1 MEVIYPSMKGGR
13 KVFPAWENPPD
24 AVADI
29 DLSSVQDKLPD
40 NVDMVV
46 VPKDFAELVK
56 GAKPQL
62 SIVHAAQAGV
72 GAGGSDDLP
81 PERLTIVMTVLHVQ
95 SVIMRLLRLDKS
107 AGERSLVRMRMKP
120 EDMGIM
126 RGKVVGSSTYNE
138 VLQGCKPSTP
148 RELNAA
154 LRRFQKD
161 VQREDAESGIFVLSS
176 SMVTLEAELGLPN
189 GVAADSDK
197 ATAAMAARGWKSAN
211 TMEML
216 EVSSIVKVGDSME
229 LAVDLMD
236 FFGATDLTA
245 DRLGAQGMYQK
256 IIAPIFAAM
265 PDPGAAEAELSAV

>member
-1 MEVIYPSMKGGR
+1 MAANFDTFTSLSMEVIYPSMKGGR
-13 KVFPAWENPPD
+13 KVFPTWENPPD
-24 AVADI
+24 SVADI

-120 EDMGIM
+120 EEMGIM
-126 RGKVVGSSTYNE
+126 WGKVVGSSTYNE

-176 SMVTLEAELGLPN
+176 SMVTLEPELGLPN
-189 GVAADSDK
+189 GVAAGTDE
-197 ATAAMAARGWKSAN
+197 ATAAMAARGWKSAK

-216 EVSSIVKVGDSME
+216 NVSSIVKVGESME
-229 LAVDLMD
+229 LAVDLLD
-236 FFGATDLTA
+236 FFGATDSTA

-256 IIAPIFAAM
+256 IIAPI
-265 PDPGAAEAELSAV
+265 V